1 MERDDAGQLQD
12 DGLEDVSDEEEG
24 SQEAQFSRYSEN
36 LEFQIDKICPDNL
49 VGLASQGSGE
59 VMCHFL
65 HNKENY

>member
-36 LEFQIDKICPDNL
+36 LEFQIDKFVLIT
-49 VGLASQGSGE
+49 
-59 VMCHFL
+59 
-65 HNKENY
+65 